1 MPSRL
6 FAIVVTLGFVL
17 TAGVNASRQKTPIT
31 AFDVQLTTTAQ
42 KNQLH
47 WKITNMS
54 NTEIY
59 IYSFFLYGPAYGT
72 EDKTG
77 SVIFDTLPPS
87 LESGCPN
94 RFPPVL
100 LLRVP
105 PGDYRE
111 GDFRDDAL
119 NTMSGRTVLLKIGGG
134 SEPYSVVAEADRI
147 RWKSRNCSK
156 SPYDAIFEWATIQV
170 SNPVQVP

>member
-1 MPSRL
+1 MPSKL
-6 FAIVVTLGFVL
+6 LAIVALGLAL
-17 TAGVNASRQKTPIT
+17 TSEASAPRPKTPIT
-31 AFDVQLTTTAQ
+31 AFSLRLSTTAQ
-42 KNQLH
+42 KDQLH
-47 WKITNMS
+47 WIIANTSK
-54 NTEIY
+54 TEIY
-59 IYSFFLYGPAYGT
+59 VYSFFLYGPAYAT
-72 EDKTG
+72 ERKTE

-119 NTMSGRTVLLKIGGG
+119 NTMSGRTVLLKIGAG
-134 SEPYSVVAEADRI
+134 SEPYTVVNEANRI
-147 RWKSRNCSK
+147 RWKSQNCSE
-156 SPYDAIFEWATIQV
+156 SPYDAIFEWATTQV